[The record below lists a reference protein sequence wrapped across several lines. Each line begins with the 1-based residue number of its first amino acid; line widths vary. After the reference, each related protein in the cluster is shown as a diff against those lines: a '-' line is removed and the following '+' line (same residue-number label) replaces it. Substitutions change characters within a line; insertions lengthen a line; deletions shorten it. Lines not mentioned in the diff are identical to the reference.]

1 MTIALSLAQSRW
13 IALSVTS
20 FGFALFSSLCLGF
33 SLPPD
38 SEPSHSVN
46 VTPNF
51 TTPPVKLPLA
61 HGKAV
66 SFGIKD
72 CKVYRLTDAEGAAP
86 RWSLL
91 FKPVPY
97 FLPQQCVREQLA
109 FDGKYIQI
117 EIGTQALGAG
127 GCCTTYAAYRSQD
140 GENWQV
146 RRATS
151 TEKWQVLDTPK

>member
-1 MTIALSLAQSRW
+1 MKIALSLAQSRW
-13 IALSVTS
+13 IALSVIS

-61 HGKAV
+61 HGKAM

-91 FKPVPY
+91 FKPAPY

-151 TEKWQVLDTPK
+151 TEKWQVLGTPK

>member
-1 MTIALSLAQSRW
+1 MTIPPSLAQLRW
-13 IALSVTS
+13 IALGVTS

-33 SLPPD
+33 SLPPN
-38 SEPSHSVN
+38 SEPPHSAN

-66 SFGIKD
+66 SFGIKA
-72 CKVYRLTDAEGAAP
+72 CKVYRLPDAEGVP
-86 RWSLL
+86 PGWTLL
-91 FKPVPY
+91 FKPTPY

-140 GENWQV
+140 GENWQI
-146 RRATS
+146 RRSTS
-151 TEKWQVLDTPK
+151 TEKWQTLGTPK

>member
-1 MTIALSLAQSRW
+1 MTIPPSLAQLRW
-13 IALSVTS
+13 IALGVTS
-20 FGFALFSSLCLGF
+20 FGFALFSPLCLGF
-33 SLPPD
+33 SLPPN
-38 SEPSHSVN
+38 SEPPHSAN

-66 SFGIKD
+66 SLGIKA
-72 CKVYRLTDAEGAAP
+72 CKVYRLIDAEDAAP
-86 RWSLL
+86 HWTLL
-91 FKPVPY
+91 FKPTPY

-140 GENWQV
+140 GENWQI
-146 RRATS
+146 RRSTS
-151 TEKWQVLDTPK
+151 TGKWQTLGTPK